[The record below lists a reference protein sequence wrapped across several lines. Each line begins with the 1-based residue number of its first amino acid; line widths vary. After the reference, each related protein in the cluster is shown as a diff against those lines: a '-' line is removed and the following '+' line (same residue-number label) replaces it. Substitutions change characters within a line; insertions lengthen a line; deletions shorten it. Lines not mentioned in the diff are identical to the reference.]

1 MSAPDLASVWLLL
14 QTGSRAAAHNM
25 ALDDLLLAQVREF
38 GHPILRFY
46 SWAEAAATFGY
57 AQRIAEVESFTN
69 LRPLVRRPTGGGVVP
84 HDRDWTY
91 SLVFP
96 PSHVWYHLKATESYQ
111 RVHEWMAAALQRLQ
125 ISSQLVE
132 LSDKSGPGQCFVGA
146 ERHDLVLDGRK
157 IAGAAQ
163 RRNRDGLLIQ
173 GSLQPPEARLAK
185 ADWQK
190 AVCDVAHAQWGV
202 QWRSMDLTPAFE
214 KQVEILAASKY
225 SQAAHNRRR

>member
-1 MSAPDLASVWLLL
+1 MSSPSPGPVWLLL
-14 QTGSRAAAHNM
+14 QTGRRAAAENMAVDEILLSRAAEFAHP
-25 ALDDLLLAQVREF
+25 V
-38 GHPILRFY
+38 LRFY

-57 AQRIAEVESFTN
+57 AQRIADVELFTT
-69 LRPLVRRPTGGGVVP
+69 LRPLIRRPTGGGVVA

-96 PSHVWYHLKATESYQ
+96 PSDPWYHLQAMESYQ
-111 RVHEWMAAALQRLQ
+111 RVHEWMSAALQRMQ
-125 ISSQLVE
+125 ISPQLAE
-132 LSDKSGPGQCFVGA
+132 FSDKSGPGQCFVGA

-173 GSLQPPEARLAK
+173 GSLQPPNHELAK

-190 AVCDVAHAQWGV
+190 AVCDVAHTVWGV
-202 QWRSMDLTPAFE
+202 QWKSMDLQPMLE
-214 KQVEILAASKY
+214 SQVAALAISKY
-225 SQAAHNRRR
+225 AQAAHNRRR